1 MLGQT
6 PKKNIFYLP
15 RTQEIS
21 QISKNGPKFRGFWGF
36 FTSNDLRIHL
46 YNFGMLNF
54 RWIFYALSNN
64 KKKKSQVAQSKEI
77 QLLGKTY
84 EIFAFFGRFSP
95 QRSEELD
102 VCFQTRIFT

>member
-1 MLGQT
+1 MLCLVKHQ
-6 PKKNIFYLP
+6 KKIFFIYLAVK
-15 RTQEIS
+15 RYH
-21 QISKNGPKFRGFWGF
+21 KFRKMARNFADFGVF
-36 FTSNDLRIHL
+36 LRLTMIHL

-102 VCFQTRIFT
+102 VCFQTRIFK